1 MQWTSDEFA
10 PVTALL
16 CTDDQPTWVGVV
28 STGTAL
34 SMNGPTRLID
44 VNITD
49 AKSVSVSVLLPH
61 RATV

>member
-16 CTDDQPTWVGVV
+16 CTDDQPTWVAAVV
-28 STGTAL
+28 STDTAL
-34 SMNGPTRLID
+34 SMNRLID

-49 AKSVSVSVLLPH
+49 AKSVLATVLLPH
-61 RATV
+61 TATV